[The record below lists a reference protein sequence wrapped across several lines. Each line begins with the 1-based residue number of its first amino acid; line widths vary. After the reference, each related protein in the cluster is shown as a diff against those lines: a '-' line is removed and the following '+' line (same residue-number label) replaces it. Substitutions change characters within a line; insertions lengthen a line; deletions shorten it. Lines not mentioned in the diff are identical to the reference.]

1 MTNKFRIGEIVL
13 VSGRSRAEEKLIKG
27 LAIIECKEYYY
38 NQYLVTILSTN
49 KQDWFDE
56 KDIIRVMD
64 RKFKKQE
71 KYKVALAMDIR
82 GLDII
87 RMRLNMTN
95 NKNNNILNKVTYYK
109 EFKAFKKTYVILTW
123 ASTYW
128 PENNFVVRI
137 IEDTITKLRE
147 QNIAYKLIIMGET
160 DKTFI
165 RVDEFIDNDSNVD
178 VFNIVHKVELKDF
191 GGIII

>member
-13 VSGRSRAEEKLIKG
+13 VSGRGRAEEKLIKG

-71 KYKVALAMDIR
+71 KYKVALAMNIR

-128 PENNFVVRI
+128 SESNFVVRI

-147 QNIAYKLIIMGET
+147 QNIAYKLIIIGET